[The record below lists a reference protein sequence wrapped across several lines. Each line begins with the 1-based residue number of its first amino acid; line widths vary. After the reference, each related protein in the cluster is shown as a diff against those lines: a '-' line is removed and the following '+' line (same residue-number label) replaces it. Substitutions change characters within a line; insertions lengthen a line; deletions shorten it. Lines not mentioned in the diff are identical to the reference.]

1 MPPNPIDPMRI
12 TLFLFAAIALFACSQ
27 KDNKKDN
34 NYAGIQ
40 EMSIDSLGLEKIFA
54 NSTLPVL
61 SPAEMNAL
69 IEKLPDTSLFAGLN
83 HSYSKIDSLKKV
95 GGYEDYISKLDIG
108 MIKDIRVFRVKT
120 DTVSADKIL
129 TFWGIGY
136 NSYEAC
142 PYSNAK
148 VILVTINKKSKN
160 TACHPVAYF
169 YDWADAPFYENYIS
183 TAKISKEGQLEIV
196 EEHISGG
203 VDDNDKEYTDN
214 KTNKYQVKL

>member
-148 VILVTINKKSKN
+148 VILVTINEKGKN

-169 YDWADAPFYENYIS
+169 YDWADAPFYENYIA

-203 VDDNDKEYTDN
+203 VDDNDKEYADN
-214 KTNKYQVKL
+214 KTNTIIIKL

>member
-1 MPPNPIDPMRI
+1 MRI
-12 TLFLFAAIALFACSQ
+12 TLFIFATITLFACSQ
-27 KDNKKDN
+27 KDNKKEIQ
-34 NYAGIQ
+34 YAGIQ

-54 NSTLPVL
+54 DSSLSSI
-61 SPAEMNAL
+61 SPAEMNFLA
-69 IEKLPDTSLFAGLN
+69 EKLPDTSLFAGLN
-83 HSYSKIDSLKKV
+83 LSYSKIDSLKKV
-95 GGYEDYISKLDIG
+95 GGYENYISKLDIG

-148 VILVTINKKSKN
+148 VILVTINEKGKN

-169 YDWADAPFYENYIS
+169 YDWADAPFYENYIA

-203 VDDNDKEYTDN
+203 VDDNDKEYADN
-214 KTNKYQVKL
+214 KTNTIIIKLWNIKV